1 MTKAILELANIA
13 RRQCGLFT
21 LSQAKQLGFKKNN
34 STYYQK
40 TGKWKKVTKGSSGIY
55 EFCGLDLDYIEEN
68 HRQIWHAYLW
78 AFDSSGKPGAIISH
92 ESALY
97 IHDLSDLLPNKVH
110 ITPIQEGRFRR
121 RSMPPTEI
129 EIHKSEVTDADYEE
143 MESGLLVMTPIA
155 ALRNLLKEDRQ
166 SWEHIEGGFRDAVE
180 KGKITLGELS
190 RLPGYEETHK
200 KLIHSWFPEYF
211 KLGKEV

>member
-1 MTKAILELANIA
+1 MSKTAFIYDMKYKRLLKISKSPSFLLFGA
-13 RRQCGLFT
+13 R
-21 LSQAKQLGFKKNN
+21 
-34 STYYQK
+34 STR
-40 TGKWKKVTKGSSGIY
+40 
-55 EFCGLDLDYIEEN
+55 EEDYTEEN
-68 HRQIWHAYLW
+68 HRQIWHAFLW

-97 IHDLSDLLPNKVH
+97 IHDLSDLLPSKVH

-155 ALRNLLKEDRQ
+155 ALRDLLKEDRQ
-166 SWEHIEGGFRDAVE
+166 S
-180 KGKITLGELS
+180 
-190 RLPGYEETHK
+190 
-200 KLIHSWFPEYF
+200 
-211 KLGKEV
+211 